1 MNTYRNTNTDQKFC
15 LTWTNDDDLT
25 MGTLDPELVITTG
38 ADNLEIFDTKELAAA
53 RWLEVSGV
61 AWVDQDELLNSTL
74 ESTRQNP

>member
-38 ADNLEIFDTKELAAA
+38 EDNLEIFDTKELAAA
-53 RWLEVSGV
+53 RWLELSGV